1 MIVLSKRPL
10 SVDLE
15 QPGRRS
21 VRPVVGAGWVGRF
34 GAVHLVVAFVGL
46 VFVMV
51 VLTAPHV
58 LGAHFAR
65 AFTML
70 GNAHPL
76 WLWLAGVAFLVSFLG
91 SAAAWRTT
99 LAVCG
104 IRVGF
109 RDSCA
114 RYGIGSLVNTV
125 APFQLGDVVRIGLY
139 SRAVRDGSGAWT
151 VTGGL
156 AAIAVAR
163 ASCLA
168 VLATVAWALG
178 GLPLWPLFVL
188 GGVVG
193 VALAIAIRARKKT
206 PRSRAGHLLDAFR
219 SLASSPREAGWLF
232 TWVGIALASRVCA
245 AAAIGI
251 SLGVH
256 SPLIAALLIVTALD
270 LAGQFPLTPGNLGV
284 ANGAVAIALG
294 SRGIALATAL
304 AIGLAFQG
312 VQTTV
317 DIGAGAVGL
326 LHLAPKTSRF
336 ASRRVAQVA
345 AASAVIGV
353 SAAFSLTVLV
363 NVA

>member
-1 MIVLSKRPL
+1 V
-10 SVDLE
+10 
-15 QPGRRS
+15 
-21 VRPVVGAGWVGRF
+21 
-34 GAVHLVVAFVGL
+34 VVAFVGL

-51 VLTAPHV
+51 ALTAPHL
-58 LGAHFAR
+58 LGVHFAR
-65 AFTML
+65 AFTKL
-70 GNAHPL
+70 GSAHPA

-104 IRVGF
+104 IRVRF

-125 APFQLGDVVRIGLY
+125 APFQLGDVVRVGLY
-139 SRAVRDGSGAWT
+139 SRVVTDGLGAWT

-156 AAIAVAR
+156 AAIAVVR

-188 GGVVG
+188 GGLVG
-193 VALAIAIRARKKT
+193 VALAIAIRARKKA
-206 PRSRAGHLLDAFR
+206 PCSRAGHLLDAFR
-219 SLASSPREAGWLF
+219 ALASSPREAGWLF
-232 TWVGIALASRVCA
+232 AWVGLALASRVCA
-245 AAAIGI
+245 GAAIGV

-270 LAGQFPLTPGNLGV
+270 LAGQFPLTPGNVGV

-294 SRGIALATAL
+294 SRGVALATAL
-304 AIGLAFQG
+304 AIGLAFQA

-317 DIGAGAVGL
+317 DVGAGSLGL
-326 LHLAPKTSRF
+326 LHVAPKASRF
-336 ASRRVAQVA
+336 ASRHVAQVA
-345 AASAVIGV
+345 AALVVIGV
-353 SAAFSLTVLV
+353 SVAFSLTVLA